1 MFESWAL
8 TYIPYD
14 TKKKKKKDFKGSD
27 IILGMEEKLLSI
39 HNFKKNHIIHLYV
52 VRILGCKNII
62 IGQKNNW
69 AT

>member
-14 TKKKKKKDFKGSD
+14 TKKKKKKFFKGSD

>member
-14 TKKKKKKDFKGSD
+14 TKKKKDFKGSD

-39 HNFKKNHIIHLYV
+39 HNFKKKITLFT
-52 VRILGCKNII
+52 CM
-62 IGQKNNW
+62 
-69 AT
+69 

>member
-8 TYIPYD
+8 TYVPYD

-39 HNFKKNHIIHLYV
+39 HNFKKITLFT
-52 VRILGCKNII
+52 CM
-62 IGQKNNW
+62 
-69 AT
+69 

>member
-8 TYIPYD
+8 TYVPYD

-39 HNFKKNHIIHLYV
+39 QQCKQNTLLEIVSPSHIIIHSLAKV
-52 VRILGCKNII
+52 SQVRVI
-62 IGQKNNW
+62 
-69 AT
+69 